1 MKGVIDLAFSHA
13 RTVISTLVLLLIA
26 GTVSYVEIAKEAE
39 PDVNIPLVIVRVI
52 HEGIS
57 PEDSERLIIRPLEQE
72 LSSVEGMK
80 EMRAKGFEGGA
91 SVILEFDAGFDV
103 DKALRDVREQ
113 VDLAKSKLPDDSDD
127 PVIEEINIS
136 AFPIVTITLSGDVPE
151 RALLHIGREMRD
163 AIEGISSVLAA
174 DLTGVREEMVEIL
187 IDPVKMESYSIDPGQ
202 ATAVMKNSNK
212 LVAAGAQDTG
222 RGRFVLK
229 VPGLFDTIDEI
240 MSIPV
245 SVNGDSVVKLADIAE
260 VRRSFK
266 DPKTFARVGGNRA
279 VTLDVSKRAGENLIQ
294 TVENVRAVAE
304 EERANWSPVLQ
315 NAVTVSFINDKST
328 IIKER
333 LSSLENSVISAVILV
348 MIVVVAALGLR
359 SATLVGIAIPGSF
372 LTGVMALYAMGLTMN
387 MVVLFGL
394 VLAVGMLVDGAIV
407 VTEYADRKMT
417 EGEPR
422 HRAYSQAA
430 KLMAAPIV
438 ASTLTTLA
446 AFLPLLFW
454 PGIVG
459 EFMVYLPITL
469 IATLSASLLMALVF
483 VPTLGA
489 HMGRAGT
496 ADPGAMRALAGD
508 EADFSHVGKY
518 TGQYLKILEWAL
530 DRPGK
535 ILLMALVMLVG
546 VQIVYGAF
554 GKGVEFFPETEPELA
569 KLDIRAR
576 GNLSM
581 WERDALLRSV
591 ETEVLKVEG
600 IDTVYAITRSKPA
613 GEAAEDVIGNIFL
626 EFADWDKRRPAEQ
639 ILAEIKNKT
648 SIIAGIIIASEKA
661 KNGPPTGK
669 AIQLQLSSRFPELLA
684 PTAGVIVDAMEGIG
698 GFINMEDSR
707 PLPGID
713 WEFEVDRAQAAK
725 FGANISSIGSAV
737 RMATGGVKLGGY
749 RPDDTDEE
757 LDIRARFPEEY
768 RTLEQIR
775 HIRVQSN
782 NGRVPISNFV
792 EIAAKPKVGT
802 ISRTDS
808 RRVIVIKAGVED
820 GILAND
826 KIKEISAWLKTAN
839 LDPRVKITFKGED
852 EEQKKASE
860 FLSKAFGVA
869 LFLIAIILVTQFNS
883 FYSGA
888 LILSAVIMSTVGVFI
903 GLLITGQPFGIVM
916 GGIGV
921 ISLAGIVVNNN
932 IVLIDTFDRLKE
944 TIPDI
949 RQAIMLTG
957 AQRMRPVLL
966 TTVTTVLGLI
976 PMALNMGIDFVNR
989 SVEFGTPSNQMWV
1002 QLSTSIV
1009 FGLTFS
1015 TLLTLVLTPA
1025 ALMARVNFTNWWKQR
1040 RATRIESP
1048 AE

>member
-13 RTVISTLVLLLIA
+13 RTVLSTLVLLLIA
-26 GTVSYVEIAKEAE
+26 GSVAYVEIAKEAE
-39 PDVNIPLVIVRVI
+39 PDVNIPLIIVRVM

-57 PEDSERLIIRPLEQE
+57 PEDAERLIIRPLEQD
-72 LSSVEGMK
+72 LRSVEGLK

-91 SVILEFDAGFDV
+91 NIVLEFDAGFDA
-103 DKALRDVREQ
+103 DKALNDVRIQ
-113 VDLAKSKLPDDSDD
+113 VDLAKPELPDDSDE
-127 PVIEEINIS
+127 PIIEEINIS
-136 AFPIVTITLSGDVPE
+136 AFPILTVTLSGEVPE
-151 RALLHIGREMRD
+151 RALLHIGRELKD
-163 AIEGISSVLAA
+163 SIEGLSPVLEAK
-174 DLTGVREEMVEIL
+174 LIGVREEMVEIL
-187 IDPVKMESYSIDPGQ
+187 IDPVKMESYGIDPAQ
-202 ATAVMKNSNK
+202 ATAGIRNSNK

-222 RGRFVLK
+222 RGRFALK
-229 VPGLFDTIDEI
+229 VPGLFDTVDEI
-240 MSIPV
+240 MSTPAKTV
-245 SVNGDSVVKLADIAE
+245 GDAVIKLADIGE

-266 DPKTFARVGGNRA
+266 DPKSFARVGGNRA
-279 VTLDVSKRAGENLIQ
+279 VTLDVSKRVGENLID
-294 TVENVRAVAE
+294 TVEQVRAVVMAE
-304 EERANWSPVLQ
+304 REVWPETLKQSVS
-315 NAVTVSFINDKST
+315 VSFVNDKSE

-333 LSSLENSVISAVILV
+333 LNSLENSVISAVLLV

-359 SATLVGIAIPGSF
+359 SAGLVGVAIPGSF
-372 LTGVMALYAMGLTMN
+372 LTGVLLLHLLGLTMN

-407 VTEYADRKMT
+407 VTEYADRKMS

-430 KLMAAPIV
+430 KLMAAPII

-483 VPTLGA
+483 IPTLGA
-489 HMGRAGT
+489 YIGKPGT
-496 ADPGAMRALAGD
+496 ADPAEMRALAGD

-518 TGQYLKILEWAL
+518 TGTYLKVLDWAL
-530 DRPGK
+530 ARPGK
-535 ILLMALVMLVG
+535 ILLMAAGILVG
-546 VQIVYGAF
+546 VQVLYAAF
-554 GKGVEFFPETEPELA
+554 GNGVEFFPETEPEMA

-576 GNLSM
+576 GNLSI
-581 WERDALLRSV
+581 WERDTLVRSV
-591 ETEVLKVEG
+591 EDEVLKVAG
-600 IDTVYAITRSKPA
+600 IETVYAITRSKAPN
-613 GEAAEDVIGNIFL
+613 EAPEDTVGNIFL
-626 EFADWDKRRPAEQ
+626 EFDDWNTRRPAEQ
-639 ILAEIKNKT
+639 ILTEVKERT
-648 SIIAGIIIASEKA
+648 GHIAGIIIAIEKA
-661 KNGPPTGK
+661 ENGPPTGK
-669 AIQLQLSSRFPELLA
+669 AVQLQLSSRFPELLV
-684 PTAGVIVDAMEGIG
+684 PIAGQIVNAMEDIG

-713 WEFEVDRAQAAK
+713 WEFEVDRAQASK
-725 FGANISSIGSAV
+725 FGASISTVGSAI
-737 RMATGGVKLGGY
+737 RMATGGVKLGGF

-757 LDIRARFPEEY
+757 LDIRARFPDRY
-768 RTLEQIR
+768 RTLEQLR
-775 HIRVQSN
+775 HIRVQTP
-782 NGRVPISNFV
+782 GGPVPISNFV
-792 EIAAKPKVGT
+792 ELSAQPKVGT
-802 ISRTDS
+802 INRTDA
-808 RRVIVIKAGVED
+808 RRVILIKAGVED

-826 KIKEISAWLKTAN
+826 KVKKINAWLKTAN
-839 LDPRVKITFKGED
+839 IDPRVKIKFKGED

-860 FLSKAFGVA
+860 FLLKAFGVA

-903 GLLITGQPFGIVM
+903 GLLLTDQPFGIVM

-944 TIPDI
+944 TVPDI

-966 TTVTTVLGLI
+966 TTITTILGLL
-976 PMALNMGIDFVNR
+976 PMAMNVGIDFMSR
-989 SVEFGTPSNQMWV
+989 TVEFGTPSNQMWV

-1009 FGLTFS
+1009 FGLAFS
-1015 TLLTLVLTPA
+1015 TILTLVLTPS
-1025 ALMARVNFTNWWKQR
+1025 ALMARENFSNWWSEKR
-1040 RATRIESP
+1040 SARAQSQI
-1048 AE
+1048 

>member
-13 RTVISTLVLLLIA
+13 RTVLSTLVLLLIA
-26 GTVSYVEIAKEAE
+26 GSVAYVDIAKEAE
-39 PDVNIPLVIVRVI
+39 PDVNIPLIIVRVM

-57 PEDSERLIIRPLEQE
+57 PEDAERLIIRPLEQE
-72 LSSVEGMK
+72 LRSVEGLK

-91 SVILEFDAGFDV
+91 SAVLEFDAGFDA
-103 DKALRDVREQ
+103 DKAISDVRIQ
-113 VDLAKSKLPDDSDD
+113 VDLAQPELPDDSDE
-127 PVIEEINIS
+127 PIIEEINIS
-136 AFPIVTITLSGDVPE
+136 AFPILTVTLSGEVPE
-151 RALLHIGREMRD
+151 RALLHIGRELKD
-163 AIEGISSVLAA
+163 SIEGLSPVLSAN
-174 DLTGVREEMVEIL
+174 LTGVRDEMVEIL
-187 IDPVKMESYSIDPGQ
+187 IDPVKMESYGMDPAQ
-202 ATAVMKNSNK
+202 ATAGIRNANK

-222 RGRFVLK
+222 RGKFVLK

-240 MSIPV
+240 MSTPAKTV
-245 SVNGDSVVKLADIAE
+245 GDSVIKLADIGE

-266 DPKTFARVGGNRA
+266 DPKSFARVGGNPA
-279 VTLDVSKRAGENLIQ
+279 VTLDVSKRSGENLID
-294 TVENVRAVAE
+294 TVEQVRAVVMAE
-304 EERANWSPVLQ
+304 RELWPETLKQSVA
-315 NAVTVSFINDKST
+315 VSFINDKSE

-359 SATLVGIAIPGSF
+359 SAGLVGIAIPGSF
-372 LTGVMALYAMGLTMN
+372 LTGVLVLHALGLTMN

-407 VTEYADRKMT
+407 VTEYADRKMS

-430 KLMAAPIV
+430 KLMAAPITS
-438 ASTLTTLA
+438 STLTTLA

-489 HMGRAGT
+489 YIGKPGT
-496 ADPGAMRALAGD
+496 ADPGAMRALAGN
-508 EADFSHVGKY
+508 EADFSHVGRY
-518 TGQYLKILEWAL
+518 TGTYLKVLDWAL
-530 DRPGK
+530 ARPGK
-535 ILLMALVMLVG
+535 IMLMAVGLLVG
-546 VQIVYGAF
+546 VQIIYAVF
-554 GKGVEFFPETEPELA
+554 GNGVEFFPETEPEQA
-569 KLDIRAR
+569 KIDIRAR
-576 GNLSM
+576 GNLSI
-581 WERDALLRSV
+581 WERDTLVRSV
-591 ETEVLKVEG
+591 EDQVLKVAG
-600 IDTVYAITRSKPA
+600 IETVYAITRSKAPN
-613 GEAAEDVIGNIFL
+613 EAAEDIIGNIFL
-626 EFADWDKRRPAEQ
+626 EFDDWNTRRPAEQ
-639 ILAEIKNKT
+639 ILAEIKERTNH
-648 SIIAGIIIASEKA
+648 IAGIIIASEKA

-669 AIQLQLSSRFPELLA
+669 AIQLQFSSRFPELLVPA
-684 PTAGVIVDAMEGIG
+684 VAKTAKAMEDIG

-713 WEFEVDRAQAAK
+713 WEFEVDRAQASK
-725 FGANISSIGSAV
+725 FGASISTVGSAI
-737 RMATGGVKLGGY
+737 RMATGGVKLGGF

-757 LDIRARFPEEY
+757 LDIRARFPDKY
-768 RTLEQIR
+768 RTLEQLR
-775 HIRVQSN
+775 HIRVETPA
-782 NGRVPISNFV
+782 GRVPISNFV
-792 EIAAKPKVGT
+792 ELSAQPKVGT
-802 ISRTDS
+802 ISRTDA
-808 RRVIVIKAGVED
+808 RRVILIKAGVED

-826 KIKEISAWLKTAN
+826 KVKEISAWLKTAN
-839 LDPRVKITFKGED
+839 LDPRVKVKFKGED

-883 FYSGA
+883 FYSSA

-903 GLLITGQPFGIVM
+903 GLLLTGQPFGIVM

-944 TIPDI
+944 TVPDI

-966 TTVTTVLGLI
+966 TTITTILGLL
-976 PMALNMGIDFVNR
+976 PMAMNVGIDFMNR
-989 SVEFGTPSNQMWV
+989 TVEFGTPSNQMWV

-1009 FGLTFS
+1009 FGLAFS
-1015 TLLTLVLTPA
+1015 TILTLVLTPS
-1025 ALMARVNFTNWWKQR
+1025 ALMARENFSNWWAER
-1040 RATRIESP
+1040 RRPGVENSA
-1048 AE
+1048 